1 MRTIKFRGLRV
12 DGKGWVYGFL
22 VVDPWV
28 KNGFLVVEPWGES
41 RIYYKPF
48 DEATSNTYQFV
59 TPETVGQFTGLFDED
74 GKEIYEGDKLSAGE
88 SVVIIQHK
96 GRGFEGK
103 FINKS
108 QLYDF
113 PIQNN
118 NYLHWKIIG
127 NIHEK

>member
-1 MRTIKFRGLRV
+1 MRTIRFKGLRI
-12 DGKGWVYGFL
+12 DCQGWVYGCL
-22 VVDPWV
+22 MINGQRSLISVQYSADVDD
-28 KNGFLVVEPWGES
+28 
-41 RIYYKPF
+41 F
-48 DEATSNTYQFV
+48 DCHEV
-59 TPETVGQFTGLFDED
+59 IPETVGQFTGLFDED

-88 SVVIIQHK
+88 SVVIIQNK

>member
-12 DGKGWVYGFL
+12 DGQGWAYG
-22 VVDPWV
+22 DYMT
-28 KNGFLVVEPWGES
+28 NGGGAEIRAHYSNCFGDFECYEVIPES
-41 RIYYKPF
+41 
-48 DEATSNTYQFV
+48 
-59 TPETVGQFTGLFDED
+59 VGQFTGLIDIEV
-74 GKEIYEGDKLSAGE
+74 KKIYEGDKLSAGE

-96 GRGFEGK
+96 GRGFEGE

-108 QLYDF
+108 QFHED
-113 PIQNN
+113 PVQNN